1 MVVQTRAQKA
11 GLVTAV
17 TIESGLTTIRA
28 GRIANTQKHDRFEY
42 TNYDSIDSNDQ
53 VSSRQDGSD
62 LGHIRILKLE
72 NSCVHIF
79 PFL

>member
-11 GLVTAV
+11 VLVTAV
-17 TIESGLTTIRA
+17 KIESGLTTIRA
-28 GRIANTQKHDRFEY
+28 GRIAKTQKHGRIEY
-42 TNYDSIDSNDQ
+42 ANYDSIDSNDQ
-53 VSSRQDGSD
+53 VSSRQDGYN

-72 NSCVHIF
+72 NSGVHIF